1 MLEPRRRIAAAA
13 VAMLALFGAGAGLA
27 AATHGGPGGKP
38 YGGDLAAAA
47 ASFLDLSPAALK
59 AQLVAGKTLAQVAAD
74 RNKSVADLVAAL
86 KAAEV
91 KELDAAVAAGRLT
104 AAQEA
109 TIVAGLTQRL
119 TDLVNRTKPAD
130 RGGPRHGDVFGVV
143 ASFLGLTPAAL
154 KTQLVA
160 GKTLAQVA
168 ADRNKPVADLVAAL
182 KAAEVKELDA
192 AVAAGRITAAQE
204 ATIVATL
211 TQRITDLVNG
221 KEPPGKGMRHERWRP

>member
-1 MLEPRRRIAAAA
+1 M
-13 VAMLALFGAGAGLA
+13 
-27 AATHGGPGGKP
+27 
-38 YGGDLAAAA
+38 
-47 ASFLDLSPAALK
+47 
-59 AQLVAGKTLAQVAAD
+59 
-74 RNKSVADLVAAL
+74 
-86 KAAEV
+86 
-91 KELDAAVAAGRLT
+91 
-104 AAQEA
+104 
-109 TIVAGLTQRL
+109 
-119 TDLVNRTKPAD
+119 
-130 RGGPRHGDVFGVV
+130 